1 MINNIYVFIILVI
14 SFIYFCHG
22 ERTRDKMY
30 VPITGASCIRRLNA
44 THQTG
49 CTSARQGSV
58 GALHAIH
65 SESDFEFVL
74 NSGTSPPYAVLMP
87 PIFFNDHN
95 MMQLKESARVT
106 AVIVTNNTESL
117 NAFSTESKCPNQFIG
132 KHDEYCDASDPL
144 KSWNQYG
151 SNLMHQDFPFPILFI
166 SDEEQINLLYKC
178 FEKFNNFDIEK
189 QFQRSLC
196 SVELSSFMAAAANSK
211 VCHRRSELSKN
222 LSPVKFCDPLGDKN
236 IFATLF
242 PRPYVNSSDNNID
255 DSLNAS
261 NNTVFEYKTELNGM
275 KHYTDDNSVVDKF
288 TEKKI
293 QKSLTKTEERE
304 KLILLMARIDTTSMF
319 DGIAPGAM
327 DSLLSFVTLLST
339 ANMLN
344 YLLVR
349 NNIKKSYDKNIF
361 YLLLNGESYDYIG
374 SQRLLYDIEKGSFP
388 PKQDNIVF
396 EDFDM
401 IIEIGSLGGKPNY
414 LSSHYA
420 QNNPK
425 IDNFLQNMKT
435 YSEKNKFGITFHSSQ
450 RLPPSSIRTFYSND
464 NIKAPAMVLTDFD
477 DKFVNPYYHSVYDS
491 ASNIKYQYINASEA
505 ADDLSKLMNLSN
517 FGDFNPDSVQIL
529 VRNISTTLGMALYQE
544 ITNMSLTGEL
554 GTNPYLIDELLHCYL
569 ESADCIAFRA
579 VSPPNKNNVS
589 PTPPYRYVGV
599 AGYIN
604 DATIWTARVL
614 AFLTG
619 SSSNRTEEDCDFL
632 PYSWVAGFNG
642 LGLCVQTHANYSE
655 AVSPAFLDEDYDWSS
670 GKYSTW
676 TESTW
681 RDITARMFLRPSVIH
696 ETFTLGIGVFVLLVS
711 FFIVWLVNSRSDILF
726 NGQITEHGLPTQ
738 C

>member
-1 MINNIYVFIILVI
+1 
-14 SFIYFCHG
+14 
-22 ERTRDKMY
+22 
-30 VPITGASCIRRLNA
+30 
-44 THQTG
+44 
-49 CTSARQGSV
+49 
-58 GALHAIH
+58 
-65 SESDFEFVL
+65 
-74 NSGTSPPYAVLMP
+74 MP

-319 DGIAPGAM
+319 DGM
-327 DSLLSFVTLLST
+327 FHSFLLFHNLYFHFLFLITLL
-339 ANMLN
+339 M
-344 YLLVR
+344 
-349 NNIKKSYDKNIF
+349 
-361 YLLLNGESYDYIG
+361 LLL
-374 SQRLLYDIEKGSFP
+374 
-388 PKQDNIVF
+388 
-396 EDFDM
+396 
-401 IIEIGSLGGKPNY
+401 
-414 LSSHYA
+414 
-420 QNNPK
+420 
-425 IDNFLQNMKT
+425 
-435 YSEKNKFGITFHSSQ
+435 
-450 RLPPSSIRTFYSND
+450 
-464 NIKAPAMVLTDFD
+464 
-477 DKFVNPYYHSVYDS
+477 
-491 ASNIKYQYINASEA
+491 
-505 ADDLSKLMNLSN
+505 
-517 FGDFNPDSVQIL
+517 
-529 VRNISTTLGMALYQE
+529 
-544 ITNMSLTGEL
+544 
-554 GTNPYLIDELLHCYL
+554 C
-569 ESADCIAFRA
+569 
-579 VSPPNKNNVS
+579 
-589 PTPPYRYVGV
+589 
-599 AGYIN
+599 
-604 DATIWTARVL
+604 
-614 AFLTG
+614 
-619 SSSNRTEEDCDFL
+619 
-632 PYSWVAGFNG
+632 
-642 LGLCVQTHANYSE
+642 
-655 AVSPAFLDEDYDWSS
+655 
-670 GKYSTW
+670 
-676 TESTW
+676 
-681 RDITARMFLRPSVIH
+681 
-696 ETFTLGIGVFVLLVS
+696 
-711 FFIVWLVNSRSDILF
+711 
-726 NGQITEHGLPTQ
+726 
-738 C
+738 